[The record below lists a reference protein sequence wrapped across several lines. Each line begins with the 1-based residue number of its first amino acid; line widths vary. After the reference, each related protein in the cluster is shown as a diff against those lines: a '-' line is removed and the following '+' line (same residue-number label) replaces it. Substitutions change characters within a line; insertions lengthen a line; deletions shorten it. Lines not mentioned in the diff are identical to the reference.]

1 MEHTNST
8 QETGKGGIPIS
19 AFALGALAGAIAG
32 ILLAPKA
39 GRETREDIKE
49 TLATIKD
56 DIAERLS
63 ELKEVTQEK
72 YHSVVDAVVEGYQSA
87 KHITAQQASE
97 IKADLAEGYD
107 NIKQAAGKAK
117 NQAKSNM

>member
-1 MEHTNST
+1 MKHSDT
-8 QETGKGGIPIS
+8 QEGSRGGIPMG
-19 AFALGALAGAIAG
+19 AFALGALTGALAG

-49 TLATIKD
+49 TLVTLKD

-72 YHSVVDAVVEGYQSA
+72 YRDVVDSVIEAYKSTKEL
-87 KHITAQQASE
+87 TEQQAQEARSNLE
-97 IKADLAEGYD
+97 KGYEEVKEAADRMRG
-107 NIKQAAGKAK
+107 QV
-117 NQAKSNM
+117 KSGM